1 MSEVLDVRRID
12 MSEHSEADRRKI
24 ARRVLELKCDDY
36 MRIGAERDQLAIIDP
51 DNKDAVQAQQER
63 LENPIEGAE
72 NVWSYD
78 PERGKEVGVVQVGLW
93 HHGDAKLLGAYEQ
106 VKALAGAVAPIER
119 RARGLHVFSVE
130 QGLAR
135 ASLVAVRYELVPAKA
150 PLNVV
155 AAVND
160 TELHEALSYFGAP
173 NDGPVGTSQIGE
185 FKFQVQLRQLP
196 PLERKSDGNTSD
208 NAKLLL

>member
-1 MSEVLDVRRID
+1 
-12 MSEHSEADRRKI
+12 
-24 ARRVLELKCDDY
+24 LKVNDY

-51 DNKDAVQAQQER
+51 DNEDAVRAQQER

-78 PERGKEVGVVQVGLW
+78 PERDKEVGIAQVGLW
-93 HHGDAKLLGAYEQ
+93 LHGDAKPFGTFEQ

-130 QGLAR
+130 GGLAR
-135 ASLVAVRYELVPAKA
+135 ASLVAVRYALVPEKA

-155 AAVND
+155 VAVDD
-160 TELHEALSYFGAP
+160 TELHEALSYSGAP
-173 NDGPVGTSQIGE
+173 NDGPIGTSQIGE
-185 FKFQVQLRQLP
+185 FKFRVQLRQLP
-196 PLERKSDGNTSD
+196 PLERKSDGNAPD